1 LIGYKLINTL
11 SDYGS
16 VSRGICEVDENN
28 YMTSIIERT
37 EIKKDNN
44 SIIFKEDSDKWEKL
58 SGSEIVS
65 MNLFAFTPRVFK
77 NYRQSFNSFLMNHG
91 NDLKSE
97 FYLPSVVDELI
108 KSKEGKVK
116 IIETDEQWFGL
127 TYKEDK
133 AIVAERISQLVKQGK
148 YPSKLW

>member
-1 LIGYKLINTL
+1 
-11 SDYGS
+11 
-16 VSRGICEVDENN
+16 
-28 YMTSIIERT
+28 MT
-37 EIKKDNN
+37 K
-44 SIIFKEDSDKWEKL
+44 
-58 SGSEIVS
+58 
-65 MNLFAFTPRVFK
+65 
-77 NYRQSFNSFLMNHG
+77 G

-116 IIETDEQWFGL
+116 IVETNEQWFGL

-133 AIVAERISQLVKQGK
+133 DIVAERIAELVKQGK